1 MNPLKNY
8 YKILG
13 VDPLSSQ
20 EDIKKAYRE
29 LAKKYHP
36 DVSELKDTEEL
47 IREINE
53 AYEVLSNE
61 DERRKYDLHLKYTI
75 EQSINTAPSRVHGNS
90 TNKNSRKRT
99 CHTALQNNQT
109 IGHLIIAFLIVLL
122 IGGIVFFVEWSYID
136 GVKGSKKQ
144 IEIGMSANDIIKY
157 YGDPNEMS
165 ATELRYGQCIIL
177 IENNTVIGWYDAE
190 RFLSI
195 KNEKIEHISDIL
207 IGEHID
213 GIISDY
219 GYPDTYAKQFLI
231 YDSIVIYYN
240 DEGFVMM
247 VEDISD

>member
-1 MNPLKNY
+1 MKNY
-8 YKILG
+8 YKVLG

-36 DVSELKDTEEL
+36 DVSDLENTEDL

-53 AYEVLSNE
+53 AYEILSNE

-75 EQSINTAPSRVHGNS
+75 EQSSSTAQSRVFENREKKS
-90 TNKNSRKRT
+90 QPIKNSYRT
-99 CHTALQNNQT
+99 MLQNNRT

-122 IGGIVFFVEWSYID
+122 IGGVVFFIEWSYID
-136 GVKGSKKQ
+136 EIKNNHKQ
-144 IEIGMSANDIIKY
+144 IEMGMTANDVIKH
-157 YGDPNEMS
+157 YGDPSEMS

-177 IENNTVIGWYDAE
+177 IENNTVVGWYDAE
-190 RFLSI
+190 CFLSI
-195 KNEKIEHISDIL
+195 KNEKIESISDIL

-231 YDSIVIYYN
+231 YDSIVIYYDN
-240 DEGFVMM
+240 EGFVTML
-247 VEDISD
+247 EDVAS

>member
-1 MNPLKNY
+1 MKNY
-8 YKILG
+8 YKTLG
-13 VDPLSSQ
+13 IDPLSSQ

-36 DVSELKDTEEL
+36 DVSDLENTEDL

-75 EQSINTAPSRVHGNS
+75 DQSSKTAQSRVSGDHQKK
-90 TNKNSRKRT
+90 TRFTKNSYRT
-99 CHTALQNNQT
+99 VIQSNHT

-136 GVKGSKKQ
+136 EVKNKHKQ
-144 IEIGMSANDIIKY
+144 IEIGMTANDVIKH

-165 ATELRYGQCIIL
+165 ASELRYGQCIIL
-177 IENNTVIGWYDAE
+177 IENNEVIGWYDAE
-190 RFLSI
+190 CFLDI
-195 KNEKIEHISDIL
+195 KNEKIESVSDIL

-213 GIISDY
+213 GIIRDY

-231 YDSIVIYYN
+231 YDLVVIYYD
-240 DEGFVMM
+240 DEGFVTMI
-247 VEDISD
+247 ENIAE